1 MDLLRL
7 IISGLVSKRA
17 KIGLQRRGEKRG
29 KPGLKL
35 VVVLGAFSPQTGES
49 SVREEPGIN
58 KVPAER
64 WQQGVFF
71 FFFKELF
78 PGHKACAA
86 FLLSKNFFSSELL
99 SGVNTN

>member
-1 MDLLRL
+1 MDLLCL

-29 KPGLKL
+29 KTGLKL
-35 VVVLGAFSPQTGES
+35 VVVLGAFYPQTGES
-49 SVREEPGIN
+49 SVHEEPGIN

-64 WQQGVFF
+64 WQQGLF